1 MQIIGT
7 SKNEYLMK
15 PNFGA
20 DLRRRVFDP
29 VNVAALVE
37 GDISAAIRQ
46 FEPRVDL
53 LRVSTN
59 QDGGQSAMQPGL
71 QVLPGISIAELGVLN
86 IEVAFRIKGQNEPTM
101 VTVAIGR

>member
-7 SKNEYLMK
+7 GKNEYLMK
-15 PNFGA
+15 PNYGA

-29 VNVAALVE
+29 INVAALVE

-53 LRVSTN
+53 LRVSTS
-59 QDGGQSAMQPGL
+59 QDGGQSAMQPGP